1 MQIAVKITRNLF
13 RRSQEKFENSFAK
26 TKAEIKAMNGRIND
40 VDEWISDSKERIM
53 EITQSGQQ
61 KESQTSNNSN
71 NNKKKRKQ
79 LDIYGII

>member
-1 MQIAVKITRNLF
+1 
-13 RRSQEKFENSFAK
+13 
-26 TKAEIKAMNGRIND
+26 MNGRIND